1 MISAKKAALLV
12 SILTLAAGCA
22 TTHPGLTKQQE
33 QAALKNASV
42 VVNVP
47 ASTACNGIYAGANNA
62 YRGVS
67 HSIQANPMGDGCDI
81 AVQVTGANLG
91 PISGITSIQVL
102 PDGLNTAKITSFPI
116 STPQIRDTLRQWA
129 LGRSSNLEESFSF
142 RDEGANKVASENNP

>member
-33 QAALKNASV
+33 QEALKDASV

-62 YRGVS
+62 YKGVI
-67 HSIQANPMGDGCDI
+67 HSIVSDPMGAGCSI
-81 AVQVTGANLG
+81 AVQVTGANIG
-91 PISGITSIQVL
+91 PISGVTSIQVL
-102 PDGLNTAKITSFPI
+102 PEGPSAARITLFPI
-116 STPQIRDTLRQWA
+116 STPQARDTLRKWA
-129 LGRSSNLEESFSF
+129 LGHSSN
-142 RDEGANKVASENNP
+142 RV